1 MRLVFYVCS
10 GLSACRNRADADS
23 SVFKIR
29 RLFGDNLSEIL
40 TQNLLSATVK
50 VLNAGMAAGEPNFGV
65 YPPSGGGEPSFP
77 NPSANLVSTKRER
90 IFVMQWE
97 QGLFLHCFCILICA
111 AFV

>member
-29 RLFGDNLSEIL
+29 RLFGDNFNEIL

-65 YPPSGGGEPSFP
+65 YLSIDSRRPSFP
-77 NPSANLVSTKRER
+77 NPTANLVSAKRDHIICNR
-90 IFVMQWE
+90 
-97 QGLFLHCFCILICA
+97 GLYNA
-111 AFV
+111 R